1 MNYEPLISDQISS
14 FKEECPEMNYCEII
28 YSILREM
35 GVKKINELLKKKDS
49 EFYRCVVEAKNF
61 EKEEPL

>member
-14 FKEECPEMNYCEII
+14 FKAECPEMNYCEII

-35 GVKKINELLKKKDS
+35 GVKKINELLTKKDS